1 VEISICISS
10 FFFIIMKHLRQAN
23 LIMKTVYLTQS
34 SGGAEHLA
42 LASARPHEHLAL
54 ASTRLAWARPH
65 GTVGKHVHK
74 QSAIGEVGGQ
84 RGILGQAGTCV
95 QVTLMR
101 MHTNREGP
109 LVTQGFPS
117 GPNS

>member
-42 LASARPHEHLAL
+42 LASARP
-54 ASTRLAWARPH
+54 WWGPH